1 MYPGKCLGWGR
12 GNSRNPPN
20 GRHERAPAGAWTPR
34 HDLVQRMSRKYAAAP
49 LCQGDICP
57 AHERKEQP
65 NGRPN
70 IPGRGM
76 MKWMI
81 AGKLSLHD
89 GCHYINPDHA
99 DHKDPMTGLQKTVQ
113 RVVDLFF
120 NHPKSS
126 ITSRSTADGNKMR
139 GDIFTP
145 PSSGIPCPF
154 RNPGNKNGA
163 IWRHLE
169 RTTDASRTPSGPR
182 FRPSRPCVR
191 GKAG

>member
-1 MYPGKCLGWGR
+1 
-12 GNSRNPPN
+12 
-20 GRHERAPAGAWTPR
+20 
-34 HDLVQRMSRKYAAAP
+34 
-49 LCQGDICP
+49 
-57 AHERKEQP
+57 
-65 NGRPN
+65 
-70 IPGRGM
+70 M

-163 IWRHLE
+163 IWRHLKRECGRVPRRRSE
-169 RTTDASRTPSGPR
+169 RPPGPASNRAGLASGTRPGPVSHVGQYPSGFFCCQFQLSAHICCR
-182 FRPSRPCVR
+182 SRCARQPSISAASD
-191 GKAG
+191 GSA